1 MKAILVREHGGPEV
15 LQLEDLPDPTPN
27 ADQVVVR
34 LRAVGVNPVDVYI
47 RTGAYARKP
56 ALPFIPGSDAGGE
69 IESVGANVKKY
80 KPGDRVFIHGTAAAH
95 THGHYGGAYAQKAVC
110 NLDHIYRLPPQISFA
125 QGAAMG
131 VPYATAYR
139 ALFHRAHARPGETV
153 LIHGATGGVGL
164 AATQIAHAE
173 GLTVLGTGSTDAGL
187 QSVRASGADAV
198 FNHGDVGYLDEI
210 MKTTEGRGV
219 DVVLEMAAHLNLDKD
234 LALLA
239 NRGRIVVIGNRGRV
253 EIDARQAMGKDASIL
268 GMTLFNINDAD
279 MASINAYMMAG
290 LASGTLKPVVGKEFP
305 LADAAKAQDAVM
317 APGAHGKIVLVP

>member
-1 MKAILVREHGGPEV
+1 MKAIVVREHGGPEV
-15 LQLEDLPDPTPN
+15 LKLEDVPDPKPN

-34 LRAVGVNPVDVYI
+34 LHSVGVNPVDVYI

-80 KPGDRVFIHGTAAAH
+80 KPGDRVFIHGTAADH

-110 NLDHIYRLPPQISFA
+110 NLDHVYRLPVNVSFA

-139 ALFHRAHARPGETV
+139 ALFHRAQTKPGETV
-153 LIHGATGGVGL
+153 LIHGATGGVGI
-164 AATQIAHAE
+164 AATQIAHAH
-173 GLTVLGTGSTDAGL
+173 GITVLGTGGSDTGL

-198 FNHGDVGYLDEI
+198 FNHTQAGYLDEI
-210 MKTTEGRGV
+210 MKVTGGRGV
-219 DVVLEMAAHLNLDKD
+219 DVILEMATHINLDKD
-234 LALLA
+234 LGLLA
-239 NRGRIVVIGNRGRV
+239 NRGRVVVIGNRGRV
-253 EIDARQAMGKDASIL
+253 EIDARQTMAKDAAIL
-268 GMTLFNINDAD
+268 GMTLFNISDAD

-290 LASGTLKPVVGKEFP
+290 LENGSLKPVVGKEFP
-305 LADAAKAQDAVM
+305 LAEAAKAQDAVM
-317 APGAHGKIVLVP
+317 APGAHGKIVLTS